1 MRDRKRATIVGTR
14 TFGKG
19 VYQEVQ
25 PLSNGGVLDITVG
38 EYFLPKGE
46 NIQEKG
52 VRPTVRARDNPDTDR
67 DEALPK
73 ALSTLGGLAD
83 R

>member
-1 MRDRKRATIVGTR
+1 MVGTR

-19 VYQEVQ
+19 VFQQVL

-38 EYFLPKGE
+38 EYFLPKGS
-46 NIQEKG
+46 NINGKG
-52 VRPTVRARDNPDTDR
+52 IQPSVKATDDPETER

-73 ALSTLGGLAD
+73 ALETVVGKTPGG
-83 R
+83 